1 MVPMGWMDQLR
12 IGYEER
18 ALSRLNKLARRP
30 GHTSS
35 LPAHLITGIDGEDA
49 AFFFLRRKGLTV
61 VARRW
66 SAGTVAGDLD
76 LVAWDG
82 PLLCIIEVKTRTA
95 HDITPAEAAVDSHKR
110 NTVRRLARHYVRQ
123 LPQET
128 APFVRFDVL
137 SVYLVPG
144 KKKEFQHFE
153 GSFSWS
159 DRQDYEDR

>member
-95 HDITPAEAAVDSHKR
+95 HDITPAEPFAGWLAITCA
-110 NTVRRLARHYVRQ
+110 NCRRRQ
-123 LPQET
+123 LHS
-128 APFVRFDVL
+128 
-137 SVYLVPG
+137 SVSMCSASILCRERKRSSSISKGPSAG
-144 KKKEFQHFE
+144 ATGRITKTDNSIE
-153 GSFSWS
+153 
-159 DRQDYEDR
+159 